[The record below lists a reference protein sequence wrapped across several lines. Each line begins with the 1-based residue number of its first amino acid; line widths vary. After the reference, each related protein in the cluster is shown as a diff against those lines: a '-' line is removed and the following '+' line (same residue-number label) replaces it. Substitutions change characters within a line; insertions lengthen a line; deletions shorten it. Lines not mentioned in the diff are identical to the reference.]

1 MRTSLQWLRGSLA
14 LASIALMAGIPLVHA
29 AGKTEEHRYS
39 IYGSLD
45 VVAAEKTTASAP
57 LSLGGRLSAPA
68 KGISLQSGGDF
79 VVMAKLAESPLGC
92 SGSDTI
98 FANGFDP

>member
-1 MRTSLQWLRGSLA
+1 MRTSLQWLRGSIA
-14 LASIALMAGIPLVHA
+14 LASIALVAGIPLVHA
-29 AGKTEEHRYS
+29 AGKTGEHRYA

-57 LSLGGRLSAPA
+57 LSLGGRLSAPTA
-68 KGISLQSGGDF
+68 EVSLQSGGDF